1 MEWTPSDKMT
11 VTDLRAVLAS
21 WDVPSISN
29 DKTLLANEVGRIY
42 RQIMQSRS
50 SRRPAVPSFL
60 AGLPVFNPDAARSS
74 AAARSS
80 NDDKSIGTDCP
91 HTEHSYI
98 GSDEAPRED
107 EAPPEDNLK
116 DLDLSLIRLFE
127 ASCVAQGKMREQA
140 EHSAA
145 CAAALAELPKEV
157 PAELPK
163 ETPTESA
170 AAAPEETPI
179 ESASCAAAAEPDEL
193 SRPVVRSTGLRRA
206 LEMEEEA
213 TAKAK
218 ADKAKAKAKK
228 AAKGNDKLLYGYLP
242 MAGVFIDEDM
252 KKGNDQDNLDA

>member
-1 MEWTPSDKMT
+1 M
-11 VTDLRAVLAS
+11 
-21 WDVPSISN
+21 
-29 DKTLLANEVGRIY
+29 
-42 RQIMQSRS
+42 
-50 SRRPAVPSFL
+50 
-60 AGLPVFNPDAARSS
+60 
-74 AAARSS
+74 
-80 NDDKSIGTDCP
+80 
-91 HTEHSYI
+91 
-98 GSDEAPRED
+98 
-107 EAPPEDNLK
+107 K
-116 DLDLSLIRLFE
+116 DIDLSLIRLFE

-163 ETPTESA
+163 ETPAESA
-170 AAAPEETPI
+170 AAAPEETPT
-179 ESASCAAAAEPDEL
+179 ESAACAAAEPDEL

-206 LEMEEEA
+206 LELEEEA

-228 AAKGNDKLLYGYLP
+228 ADKAKGKGKLLHGYLP